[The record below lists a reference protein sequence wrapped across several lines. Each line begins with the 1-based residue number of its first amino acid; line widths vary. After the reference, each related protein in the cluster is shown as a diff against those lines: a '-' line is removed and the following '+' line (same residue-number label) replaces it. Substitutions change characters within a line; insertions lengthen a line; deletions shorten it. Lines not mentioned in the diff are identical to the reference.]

1 MTDTRRLPDLIAGAL
16 VALVAIALFAV
27 RLSLPSVLD
36 DRGFSLHGAWVLDAV
51 QNGHWIGQRNHV
63 GDVTS
68 KPPLYVWLASIATL
82 AAGRIS
88 PFTMMLPGAIAT
100 LLVAAAIWRFGSGSF
115 GPRAGL
121 SGALAYLLSY
131 VGASQVALAR
141 PDGVFALTVTAAAL
155 AAFRAWTSGRG
166 WTWFWLAAAAATL
179 AKGPLGL
186 FLGAAGLLAAG
197 WERWSGRASP
207 ITGSH
212 RLGVGLFLLITAGW
226 FGWAYL
232 ELGQALIDRMIFR
245 ELLRH
250 AIADGDGAGP
260 GHPFFVQ
267 PVNFLWSMAP
277 WSLFAGVG
285 FWRAWRRPAADP
297 GERRAERF
305 LFCWFVAGL
314 LVFSLAPH
322 QQERHLFPIVPAA
335 ALVAGRE
342 LAWLA
347 PTMRPAAALGAGAT
361 VAIAGLGVVAV
372 SYHLLL
378 DGSERVV
385 RAHGM
390 QALARS
396 IRERVGDGFPLTHV
410 DTPFALQFFLGS
422 TAPLA
427 SVEQATRLLSG
438 PDAAFIAVRDLEAL
452 ERALAPSPV
461 LLFVVAQWPAIGE
474 ASVRIVSNHARL
486 EWTADMSAIFDPIVM
501 RTHGVRFL
509 RRRGQEFVVRAT
521 GPAGAVVFTNDSRA
535 PQLVRARMLG
545 PASVVVQ
552 EHLLAPGD
560 HWPVS
565 VAPARGASLLVDGVA
580 QPAALHPS
588 RGEQVRTRPPRP
600 VASRAGPER

>member
-1 MTDTRRLPDLIAGAL
+1 
-16 VALVAIALFAV
+16 
-27 RLSLPSVLD
+27 
-36 DRGFSLHGAWVLDAV
+36 
-51 QNGHWIGQRNHV
+51 
-63 GDVTS
+63 
-68 KPPLYVWLASIATL
+68 
-82 AAGRIS
+82 
-88 PFTMMLPGAIAT
+88 
-100 LLVAAAIWRFGSGSF
+100 
-115 GPRAGL
+115 
-121 SGALAYLLSY
+121 
-131 VGASQVALAR
+131 
-141 PDGVFALTVTAAAL
+141 
-155 AAFRAWTSGRG
+155 
-166 WTWFWLAAAAATL
+166 
-179 AKGPLGL
+179 
-186 FLGAAGLLAAG
+186 
-197 WERWSGRASP
+197 
-207 ITGSH
+207 
-212 RLGVGLFLLITAGW
+212 
-226 FGWAYL
+226 
-232 ELGQALIDRMIFR
+232 
-245 ELLRH
+245 
-250 AIADGDGAGP
+250 
-260 GHPFFVQ
+260 
-267 PVNFLWSMAP
+267 
-277 WSLFAGVG
+277 
-285 FWRAWRRPAADP
+285 
-297 GERRAERF
+297 
-305 LFCWFVAGL
+305 
-314 LVFSLAPH
+314 
-322 QQERHLFPIVPAA
+322 
-335 ALVAGRE
+335 
-342 LAWLA
+342 
-347 PTMRPAAALGAGAT
+347 
-361 VAIAGLGVVAV
+361 VVAV